1 MAHGRFDN
9 PVIASL
15 AGVKDFF
22 SKQKLEDQLKDT
34 DRADGKTCVITGANS
49 GLGFALAVEMAKRG
63 AFVIMAG
70 RSDIPGAGEKVKAL
84 SGSRQVE
91 MIRLDL
97 STIDSIH
104 GFVDE
109 LREREIQVDITILNA
124 GVALPKARKTD
135 SGQEE
140 MFFVNYLSN
149 FMLLNLMLTKG
160 VIIRDDRLKLKPRV
174 IFISS
179 DSHQGSSA
187 IDFKQFGKYED
198 YGVSK
203 GISYYSYYKLVLNTM
218 ALEFSRRLNK
228 DGLSVAVNL
237 ICPGPVHS
245 NIIKEAPWLLRKVL
259 GAIFKIVFRSPAV
272 AANPVI
278 YMALSKD
285 FENKTGEYLH
295 MFNPKKM
302 DPKVY
307 IPGEG
312 NKLWEYSEQLWKS
325 LDDKA
330 SVISLK
336 SAQYEKSE

>member
-1 MAHGRFDN
+1 MAHGRFNN
-9 PVIASL
+9 PVVAAL

-22 SKQKLEDQLKDT
+22 SKQKLEDQLKET
-34 DRADGKTCVITGANS
+34 DRADGQTCLVTGANS

-84 SGSRQVE
+84 SGSTKVE

-97 STIDSIH
+97 SKIDSIH
-104 GFVDE
+104 RFVENLKKRD
-109 LREREIQVDITILNA
+109 IQVDIAILNA

-160 VIIRDDRLKLKPRV
+160 VIIQDERLKLKPRV

-179 DSHQGSSA
+179 DSHQDSSA
-187 IDFKQFGKYED
+187 IDFEQFGKYED

-203 GISYYSYYKLVLNTM
+203 GISYYSYYKLVLNTI

-228 DGLSVAVNL
+228 DRLSVAVNV

-245 NIIKEAPWLLRKVL
+245 NIIKEAPWFLRKVL
-259 GAIFKIVFRSPAV
+259 GIIFKIVFRSPAV
-272 AANPVI
+272 AARPVV

-285 FENKTGEYLH
+285 YENQTGEYLH
-295 MFNPKKM
+295 MFNPEKM
-302 DPKVY
+302 DSKVY
-307 IPGEG
+307 IPEEG
-312 NKLWEYSEQLWKS
+312 AKLWAHSEQLWKT

-330 SVISLK
+330 SLISLNNV
-336 SAQYEKSE
+336 QYE